1 MSPRLRLFITC
12 VETVGRVVNAFN
24 LFPPAGGLRVCLD
37 FGACFPYSCLA
48 PMPNV
53 LGASTMNTVNTVNCL
68 DREYRECR
76 ELPQFLNEV
85 DREFHDF
92 RTISG
97 RGRIVG
103 RHHFNCWSP
112 WYLALV
118 PCQVPRLPKIKM
130 SSTNNSIFWTTVGTK
145 AWYNCWSTVGT
156 NALIVGLYRKLSMKP
171 HI

>member
-1 MSPRLRLFITC
+1 
-12 VETVGRVVNAFN
+12 
-24 LFPPAGGLRVCLD
+24 
-37 FGACFPYSCLA
+37 
-48 PMPNV
+48 
-53 LGASTMNTVNTVNCL
+53 MNTVNTVNCL

-76 ELPQFLNEV
+76 ELPQFLDEV

-97 RGRIVG
+97 SGRIVG

-171 HI
+171 HIRTLGTYRRPTIVPRVDQQLYQGFDCWFLAKIFE

>member
-1 MSPRLRLFITC
+1 MC
-12 VETVGRVVNAFN
+12 
-24 LFPPAGGLRVCLD
+24 
-37 FGACFPYSCLA
+37 CLA

-76 ELPQFLNEV
+76 ELPQFLDEV

-103 RHHFNCWSP
+103 SLNFNCWSP

-118 PCQVPRLPKIKM
+118 PCPVPRLPKIKM

-171 HI
+171 HILTLGTYRRPTIVPRVDQQLYQGFDCWFLAKIFE